1 MYEGVQKSYQ
11 GKAKCSWARTNGL
24 YCGQTTADTEGTRA
38 ATARARLHAGKR
50 HLGSVCNDLQR
61 ATKAA
66 SSAAAAAAA
75 APTRGT
81 SPTKLSVP
89 AHSHLSPIIR
99 RVDNSGSN
107 DIPRRCLE
115 MTTSELPCAGVG
127 EDRLLPHPDDC
138 ELFYYCVGDVA
149 ICRQCPSGLHFSPT
163 HHVCERAARA
173 GCVSA
178 RASHPDQE

>member
-1 MYEGVQKSYQ
+1 MVCIAGRLRRIRRVRGRLQR
-11 GKAKCSWARTNGL
+11 ARDSTRERYCRPSALPHFSPTPPPPLSL
-24 YCGQTTADTEGTRA
+24 YCDDLMEFVARATRA
-38 ATARARLHAGKR
+38 ASSG
-50 HLGSVCNDLQR
+50 
-61 ATKAA
+61 AA
-66 SSAAAAAAA
+66 VAA

-99 RVDNSGSN
+99 RIDSSSSN

-115 MTTSELPCAGVG
+115 MSTSELPCVGVG

-163 HHVCERAARA
+163 QHVCERAARA
-173 GCVSA
+173 GCDSA
-178 RASHPDQE
+178 LALPLDQE

>member
-1 MYEGVQKSYQ
+1 MVYRGILLCLLAV
-11 GKAKCSWARTNGL
+11 WA
-24 YCGQTTADTEGTRA
+24 CGA
-38 ATARARLHAGKR
+38 
-50 HLGSVCNDLQR
+50 LGGRVFRSEDM
-61 ATKAA
+61 
-66 SSAAAAAAA
+66 
-75 APTRGT
+75 
-81 SPTKLSVP
+81 
-89 AHSHLSPIIR
+89 

-163 HHVCERAARA
+163 HHVCERAARS